1 MKKTKMKMNEIGDG
15 GWLEA
20 GGLVEEMTVAEEVV
34 FQQQALQGLELEPDV
49 ERRFLSQHPPPLSPP
64 FSPPPPPPAPSL
76 ALLSHSELLPQPPT
90 RISAPSPC
98 ATAALSCGWG

>member
-34 FQQQALQGLELEPDV
+34 FQQQAPQELELEPDV
-49 ERRFLSQHPPPLSPP
+49 ER
-64 FSPPPPPPAPSL
+64 
-76 ALLSHSELLPQPPT
+76 
-90 RISAPSPC
+90 
-98 ATAALSCGWG
+98 